1 MYRVSW
7 FVCVNINSN
16 RRYLHLI
23 HESVPVLP
31 LFYKKKH
38 TSFVSWGIR
47 PQKIGLTERNRMDLE
62 QEQDQDKMAK
72 LKSKDRLRTEKA
84 QADKEAAKVIV
95 PPFCRAF
102 ECG

>member
-1 MYRVSW
+1 MKVY
-7 FVCVNINSN
+7 
-16 RRYLHLI
+16 
-23 HESVPVLP
+23 
-31 LFYKKKH
+31 LFYLSSIKRKH

-84 QADKEAAKVIV
+84 QADKEATDSKVIV

-102 ECG
+102 VLCCFLLAFCWATLQIHHELV

>member
-1 MYRVSW
+1 MKVY
-7 FVCVNINSN
+7 
-16 RRYLHLI
+16 
-23 HESVPVLP
+23 
-31 LFYKKKH
+31 LFYLSSIKKKH

-47 PQKIGLTERNRMDLE
+47 PQKIGLTERNRIDLE

-95 PPFCRAF
+95 PPFCHAF
-102 ECG
+102 VLCCFLLACLLDELATT